1 VRLSDLSSH
10 GGEWLR
16 GDGPEGDIVISSRVR
31 LARNLADHLYT
42 TRASD
47 AEKREIAEKVRET
60 VMQSKFAERIF
71 YVDLEKED
79 AVQGEL
85 LVERHLISRELA
97 RAEGPRGVAFGSRE
111 AISIMVNEEDH
122 LRVQVLQSGSQLE
135 DAWKGAN
142 AVDGLLDSG
151 LTFAFSPR
159 FGYLTACPT
168 NVGTGM
174 RASVMLHLPALAYSR
189 HIQKV
194 FQAVHKMS
202 LAVRGLFGEGTEPMG
217 DLYQISN
224 QVTLGAAETA
234 VVENV
239 NRVVPQIIRYER
251 QIREEMLR
259 RERRALEDRVWRSL
273 GVLRHA
279 RLITTQETLE
289 HLSAVRLGVN
299 LGVIEG
305 IDLKFVNDLFILS
318 QPAHLQKLEG
328 RPLEAG
334 ERDEVRAAFLRK
346 RLAMKDGGP
355 AENPE
360 ASGA

>member
-1 VRLSDLSSH
+1 MRLSDLSSH

-16 GDGPEGDIVISSRVR
+16 GDGPEGDIVFSSRVR
-31 LARNLADHLYT
+31 LARNLADRRFT
-42 TRASD
+42 TRAS
-47 AEKREIAEKVRET
+47 EPERREIADLVRET
-60 VMQSKFAERIF
+60 VMQSRFAERVF

-79 AVQGEL
+79 PVQGEF

-122 LRVQVLQSGSQLE
+122 LRIQVLQSGNQLE
-135 DAWKGAN
+135 EAWKGAN
-142 AVDGLLDSG
+142 AVDGLLESG
-151 LTFAFSPR
+151 LTYAFHPR
-159 FGYLTACPT
+159 LGYLTACPT

-202 LAVRGLFGEGTEPMG
+202 LAVRGLYGEGTEPMG

-224 QVTLGAAETA
+224 QVTMGISEAAI
-234 VVENV
+234 VDNV
-239 NRVVPQIIRYER
+239 CRVIPRIIHYER
-251 QIREEMLR
+251 QVREELLT
-259 RERRALEDRVWRSL
+259 RERRALEDRIWRAL
-273 GVLRHA
+273 GILRHA

-299 LGVIEG
+299 LRVVEG
-305 IDLKFVNDLFILS
+305 IDLRLVNDLFILA
-318 QPAHLQKLEG
+318 QRAHLQKLEG
-328 RPLEAG
+328 RPLEPG
-334 ERDEVRAAFLRK
+334 ERDEVRAALLRK
-346 RLAMKDGGP
+346 RLALKDGP

-360 ASGA
+360 ATGP

>member
-31 LARNLADHLYT
+31 LARNLADHLFT
-42 TRASD
+42 TRAAD
-47 AEKREIAEKVRET
+47 PEKREIADQVRET
-60 VMQSKFAERIF
+60 VMQSRFAERIF

-79 AVQGEL
+79 AVQAEL
-85 LVERHLISRELA
+85 LVERHLISRELSA
-97 RAEGPRGVAFGSRE
+97 GTGPRGVAFGSRE

-122 LRVQVLQSGSQLE
+122 LRIQVLQSGSQLE
-135 DAWKGAN
+135 EAWKGAN
-142 AVDGLLDSG
+142 AVDGLLEAG
-151 LTFAFSPR
+151 LDFAYSPR
-159 FGYLTACPT
+159 YGYLTACPT

-174 RASVMLHLPALAYSR
+174 RASVMLHLPALQYSR

-202 LAVRGLFGEGTEPMG
+202 LTVRGFFGEGTEPMG

-224 QVTLGAAETA
+224 QVTLGVTESA
-234 VVENV
+234 VVDNV
-239 NRVVPQIIRYER
+239 CRVVPQIVKYER
-251 QIREEMLR
+251 DIREEMLR
-259 RERRALEDRVWRSL
+259 RERRALEDRIWRSL
-273 GVLRHA
+273 GILRHA

-299 LGVIEG
+299 LGVVEG
-305 IDLKFVNDLFILS
+305 IDLKLVNDLFILS

-328 RPLEAG
+328 RPLQPV
-334 ERDEVRAAFLRK
+334 ERDEVRAAFLRR
-346 RLAMKDGGP
+346 RLAPREGP

-360 ASGA
+360 SSGT

>member
-1 VRLSDLSSH
+1 MRLSDLSSH

-31 LARNLADHLYT
+31 LARNLADHRFT
-42 TRASD
+42 TRAPES
-47 AEKREIAEKVRET
+47 EKKDISEKVRET
-60 VMQSKFAERIF
+60 VMQSRFADRIF

-79 AVQGEL
+79 PVQGEF

-97 RAEGPRGVAFGSRE
+97 RGEGPRGVAFGSRE

-122 LRVQVLQSGSQLE
+122 LRIQVLQSGSQLE
-135 DAWKGAN
+135 EAWRGAS

-151 LTFAFSPR
+151 GLSYAFSPR

-174 RASVMLHLPALAYSR
+174 RASVMLHLPALVYFR

-224 QVTLGAAETA
+224 QVTLGLTETA

-239 NRVVPQIIRYER
+239 CRVVPQIVQYER
-251 QIREEMLR
+251 KVREELIK

-279 RLITTQETLE
+279 RLIPTQETLE

-305 IDLKFVNDLFILS
+305 IDLKLVNDLFILC

-328 RPLEAG
+328 RPLDPG
-334 ERDEVRAAFLRK
+334 ERDEVRATFLRK
-346 RLAMKDGGP
+346 RLGV
-355 AENPE
+355 
-360 ASGA
+360 

>member
-1 VRLSDLSSH
+1 MRLSDLSSH

-31 LARNLADHLYT
+31 LARNLADHLFT
-42 TRASD
+42 TRAGD
-47 AEKREIAEKVRET
+47 AEKREIADKVRET

-71 YVDLEKED
+71 FVDLEKED
-79 AVQGEL
+79 AVQGEFL
-85 LVERHLISRELA
+85 LERHLISRELA
-97 RAEGPRGVAFGSRE
+97 RGEGPRGVAFGSRE

-122 LRVQVLQSGSQLE
+122 LRIQVLQSGSQVE
-135 DAWKGAN
+135 EAWRGAS
-142 AVDGLLDSG
+142 AVDGLLEAG
-151 LTFAFSPR
+151 LTYAFSPR

-174 RASVMLHLPALAYSR
+174 RASVMLHLPALAFSR

-194 FQAVHKMS
+194 FQAVHTMS

-224 QVTLGAAETA
+224 QVTLGRPESAIVA
-234 VVENV
+234 NV
-239 NRVVPQIIRYER
+239 NQIVPQIIRYER
-251 QIREEMLR
+251 QVREDTLK

-279 RLITTQETLE
+279 RLITTQETLSQ
-289 HLSAVRLGVN
+289 LSNVRLGVN
-299 LGVIEG
+299 LGIIEG
-305 IDLKFVNDLFILS
+305 IDLKLVNDLFILS

-346 RLAMKDGGP
+346 RLANRDGP

-360 ASGA
+360 SSGT

>member
-31 LARNLADHLYT
+31 LARNLADHLFT
-42 TRASD
+42 SRAGD
-47 AEKREIAEKVRET
+47 PEKKEIAEKIRET

-79 AVQGEL
+79 PVQGEFL
-85 LVERHLISRELA
+85 LERHLISRELA
-97 RAEGPRGVAFGSRE
+97 RGAGPRGVAFGSRE

-122 LRVQVLQSGSQLE
+122 LRIQVLQSGSQLE
-135 DAWKGAN
+135 DAWRGAN
-142 AVDGLLDSG
+142 AVDGLLEAG

-174 RASVMLHLPALAYSR
+174 RASVMLHLPALAFSR

-194 FQAVHKMS
+194 FQAVPTMS
-202 LAVRGLFGEGTEPMG
+202 LTVRGLFGEGTEPMG

-224 QVTLGAAETA
+224 QVTLGRPETA
-234 VVENV
+234 IVENV
-239 NRVVPQIIRYER
+239 NRLVPQIIRYER

-289 HLSAVRLGVN
+289 HLSNVRLGVN
-299 LGVIEG
+299 LSVIEG
-305 IDLKFVNDLFILS
+305 IDVKLVNDLFILS

-328 RPLEAG
+328 RPLEPG

-346 RLAMKDGGP
+346 RLALREGP

>member
-1 VRLSDLSSH
+1 MRLSDLSSH

-31 LARNLADHLYT
+31 LARNLAEHRFT

-47 AEKREIAEKVRET
+47 SERKEISEQVRET
-60 VMQSKFAERIF
+60 VMQSRFADRIF

-79 AVQGEL
+79 PVQGEF

-122 LRVQVLQSGSQLE
+122 LRIQVLQSGNQLE
-135 DAWKGAN
+135 EAWRGAN
-142 AVDGLLDSG
+142 AVDGLLEAG
-151 LTFAFSPR
+151 LTFAYSAR

-174 RASVMLHLPALAYSR
+174 RASVMLHLPALAYTR
-189 HIQKV
+189 EIQKV
-194 FQAVHKMS
+194 FQAVHKMN

-224 QVTLGAAETA
+224 QVTLGRAETSI
-234 VVENV
+234 VENV
-239 NRVVPQIIRYER
+239 NRVVPQIVQYER
-251 QIREEMLR
+251 RMREELLR

-273 GVLRHA
+273 GLLRHA

-305 IDLKFVNDLFILS
+305 IDLKLVNDLFILS

-328 RPLEAG
+328 RPLAPA

-346 RLAMKDGGP
+346 RLAMKEGP

>member
-31 LARNLADHLYT
+31 LARNLADHLFT
-42 TRASD
+42 TRAAD
-47 AEKREIAEKVRET
+47 PEKKEIAEKIRET
-60 VMQSKFAERIF
+60 VMQSKFAERII

-79 AVQGEL
+79 PVQAEVL
-85 LVERHLISRELA
+85 LERHLISRELA
-97 RAEGPRGVAFGSRE
+97 RGAGPRGVAFGSRE

-122 LRVQVLQSGSQLE
+122 LRIQVLQSGSQLE
-135 DAWKGAN
+135 DAWRGAN
-142 AVDGLLDSG
+142 AVDGLLEAG

-174 RASVMLHLPALAYSR
+174 RASVMLHLPAMVFMR
-189 HIQKV
+189 HIQKF
-194 FQAVHKMS
+194 FQAVHTMS
-202 LAVRGLFGEGTEPMG
+202 LTVRGLFGEGTEPMG
-217 DLYQISN
+217 DLYQVSN
-224 QVTLGAAETA
+224 QVTLGKPETDI
-234 VVENV
+234 VSNV
-239 NRVVPQIIRYER
+239 NRIVPQLIRYER
-251 QIREEMLR
+251 QLREEMLR

-279 RLITTQETLE
+279 RLITTQETLA
-289 HLSAVRLGVN
+289 HLSNVRLGVN

-305 IDLKFVNDLFILS
+305 IDVKLVNDLFILS
-318 QPAHLQKLEG
+318 QPAHLQRTEG
-328 RPLEAG
+328 RPLEPG

-346 RLAMKDGGP
+346 RLALREGP

-360 ASGA
+360 ATGA

>member
-1 VRLSDLSSH
+1 VRISDLSSH

-16 GDGPEGDIVISSRVR
+16 GDGPEGDIVLSSRVR
-31 LARNLADHLYT
+31 LARNLADHRFT
-42 TRASD
+42 TRAAD
-47 AEKREIAEKVRET
+47 PERREVADRVRET
-60 VMQSKFAERIF
+60 VMQSKFAERVF

-79 AVQGEL
+79 PVQGEF

-122 LRVQVLQSGSQLE
+122 LRIQVLQSGCQLE
-135 DAWKGAN
+135 EAWRGAR
-142 AVDGLLDSG
+142 AVDGLLEAG
-151 LTFAFSPR
+151 LTFAFHPR

-168 NVGTGM
+168 NVGTGL
-174 RASVMLHLPALAYSR
+174 RASVLLHLPALAFSN
-189 HIQKV
+189 HIQQV
-194 FQAVHKMS
+194 FKAVHQLS

-217 DLYQISN
+217 HLFQISN
-224 QVTLGAAETA
+224 QTTLGRSEAEIVGA
-234 VVENV
+234 VGQI
-239 NRVVPQIIRYER
+239 VPQIVKYER
-251 QIREEMLR
+251 QVREDRLQR
-259 RERRALEDRVWRSL
+259 GRRALEDRVWRAL
-273 GVLRHA
+273 GVLRHS
-279 RLITTQETLE
+279 RLISTQETLE

-299 LGVIEG
+299 VGILEG
-305 IDLKFVNDLFILS
+305 IDLRLVNDLFILS

-328 RPLEAG
+328 RPLDPG

-346 RLAMKDGGP
+346 RLAPGEGP

>member
-1 VRLSDLSSH
+1 MSAFDFSSH

-31 LARNLADHLYT
+31 LARNLADHLFT
-42 TRASD
+42 SRAGD
-47 AEKREIAEKVRET
+47 PEKREIAEKVRET
-60 VMQSKFAERIF
+60 VMQSKFAQRIF
-71 YVDLEKED
+71 YVDLD
-79 AVQGEL
+79 AEPAQGEIL
-85 LVERHLISRELA
+85 LERHLVSRELA
-97 RAEGPRGVAFGSRE
+97 RGAGPRGVAFGSRE

-122 LRVQVLQSGSQLE
+122 LRIQVLQSGNQLE
-135 DAWKGAN
+135 DAWRGAS
-142 AVDGLLDSG
+142 AVDGLLEG
-151 LTFAFSPR
+151 ALTFAFSPR

-174 RASVMLHLPALAYSR
+174 RASVMLHLPALAFSR

-194 FQAVHKMS
+194 FQAVPTMF
-202 LAVRGLFGEGTEPMG
+202 LTVRGLFGEGTEPMG

-224 QVTLGAAETA
+224 QVTLGRSESAI
-234 VVENV
+234 VENV
-239 NRVVPQIIRYER
+239 NRFVPQIIRYER

-279 RLITTQETLE
+279 RLITTQETLQ
-289 HLSAVRLGVN
+289 HLSNVRLGVN
-299 LGVIEG
+299 LSVIEG
-305 IDLKFVNDLFILS
+305 IDVKLVNDLFILS

-328 RPLEAG
+328 RVLEPG
-334 ERDEVRAAFLRK
+334 ERDEARAAFLRK
-346 RLAMKDGGP
+346 RLALRDGP